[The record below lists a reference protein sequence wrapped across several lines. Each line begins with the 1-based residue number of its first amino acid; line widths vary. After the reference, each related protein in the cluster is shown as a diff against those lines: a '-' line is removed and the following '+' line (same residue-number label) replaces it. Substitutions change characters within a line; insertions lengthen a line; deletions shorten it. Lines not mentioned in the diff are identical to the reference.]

1 MIQALRDLAGRL
13 RKGPRRESDAA
24 PGGLARLKVEG
35 AARTDP
41 GRERAA
47 NEDSVGWFEA
57 PDTAALRTH
66 GRLALVADGMGGAH
80 GGAIASG
87 LALSII
93 RERYFAGGR
102 SAEANL
108 RTALEGANRAIY
120 QRARREPELEGMG
133 ATCLA
138 VAILDTEIRAAWV
151 GDSRL
156 YLVRDGGIYQLTED
170 HSVVAEMVRAGRLTR
185 EEARNHE
192 SRNVITRALGT
203 KASEEIGGWPAAF
216 DARPG
221 DRLLLCSDGVHDP
234 LEDQELLCLMAG
246 KGPDQAAAALIAGAN
261 ARGGHDNASAV
272 VVDFLDA
279 APKTPKATRILQTL
293 RGARS

>member
-1 MIQALRDLAGRL
+1 MLRTPDAGQFSYFTAR
-13 RKGPRRESDAA
+13 
-24 PGGLARLKVEG
+24 PGITRGGHYHHSKTEKFLVLHG
-35 AARTDP
+35 AARFGFRHILTDQTY
-41 GRERAA
+41 EL
-47 NEDSVGWFEA
+47 VT
-57 PDTAALRTH
+57 TA
-66 GRLALVADGMGGAH
+66 
-80 GGAIASG
+80 
-87 LALSII
+87 
-93 RERYFAGGR
+93 
-102 SAEANL
+102 
-108 RTALEGANRAIY
+108 
-120 QRARREPELEGMG
+120 
-133 ATCLA
+133 
-138 VAILDTEIRAAWV
+138 
-151 GDSRL
+151 
-156 YLVRDGGIYQLTED
+156 
-170 HSVVAEMVRAGRLTR
+170 